1 MPSPGSHTDLFT
13 ELPVRLYSALRT
25 IRIYPPS
32 NPQVAKSTEYVID
45 ALKEIFQHKKNDI
58 TIGSSEQKILINGK
72 PLSEKDQQ
80 RPQIHGLVQLF
91 ETLQIR
97 TLTFRSTF
105 SSTDCGK
112 LLEVLATASGQ
123 FGPQAPV
130 PDLLR
135 KAGLTSVNVDETQ
148 YVAIHKGERV
158 APEERILPK
167 GSFLQVSDAELVQ
180 YVLAE
185 TADSAHDITNLSTED
200 LQRLFTSA
208 SPTTGPGEEPGM
220 SDSTETLKKLI
231 QRLDKRTEPNEKKVV
246 LDRSAAALAGLNS
259 NLLARLL
266 TALPKG
272 DKGDTSGILLEKTV
286 EQLDTN
292 RLEELLIG
300 ILNTMPAETTTD
312 TISLAEALSDSN
324 KSDEIQ
330 KITTRIQE
338 SQALIG
344 LAKQPTPS
352 HLLPSLQQPN
362 WSAPVLVTALRQLA
376 GGQQKYIS
384 SDTFTNLLGRYE
396 KELSPTAYNQ
406 VASMAGARIASLDDD
421 ELGTILV
428 QRFKGIFGRQLYGTV
443 IAKMS
448 DEKFESIAQEL
459 NLLAQKKI
467 NMPLG
472 NLNDE
477 EVQAAYQRLMQTVR
491 GEKLQAALA
500 LHQQQRKQEQQQQ
513 QGREQVREKIKR
525 LLGGDLTVLVDD
537 HFIQNLPTGITQ
549 LLERDKQE
557 AVDHLLTRMVS
568 GLRTDDSSI
577 RRGCAES
584 LGRTAATLAEAGQW
598 QRLDKLLPALTM
610 ALPFMEDLQAGFQT
624 LNVFERLTRHH
635 IEQREYNRAV
645 SALDPIFDLTVY
657 ADDRTINLAQHAQ
670 NCLDRLAD
678 PLLLDPVLENIQS
691 DNQDHDSSQYL
702 ISRMGSGAANFLL
715 TRLGKSE
722 IREERE
728 LLLNLIE
735 EIGKP
740 ARNALLLLLE
750 QDAPWYI
757 TRNIIRLF
765 RTIGDPDC
773 FTTLAPYIHHE
784 DIRVDRELV
793 QTIGIIGGQARKH
806 FFLQELPRASA
817 ELQPLI
823 VRQLGKIHDEGVVL
837 PLSDLLIKS
846 AGSPHPHTEE
856 LQTEICIALVRLRS
870 RKAVP
875 ALRRVV
881 ETKDVPGLDDYSPAV
896 ITAAESALHAIESET
911 SILDESNKP
920 AHVLQAQR
928 LRKHDPL
935 AEKEAAILR
944 KAAKGSKKEAK
955 QELYDLVISCAK
967 NKDFSNAER
976 LRERIYEI
984 DPMALTEIIRSG
996 EFIEKEKTGAISPN
1010 QLETWAELLEKL
1022 DSSEFSAIY
1031 HELEERTF
1039 ASEEIIVR
1047 QGDQNDELFFI
1058 NQGSIKVSYSKDGRD
1073 IFVSTLLRGQI
1084 VGENFFDA
1092 SFWTVT
1098 LTALTPVNVS
1108 VLKSE
1113 SFHRWQEAYPG
1124 LENKLWSFYTKCNTT
1139 CALLKKKR
1147 LDRRQ
1152 YERTHL
1158 SRKIQIQLID
1168 TNGKP
1173 IGRGFRGEL
1182 ADISL
1187 GGLSY
1192 LIRISK
1198 KENTRLLLGRT
1209 MRITIPIADDPGHL
1223 LLEGLAIGVQPFQLL
1238 ESDFSVHLK
1247 FPEVIDHDILQKI
1260 LG

>member
-1 MPSPGSHTDLFT
+1 MPIPGSQKDHKLYT

-25 IRIYPPS
+25 TRIYPPS
-32 NPQVAKSTEYVID
+32 NPQVKKSTDYIID
-45 ALKEIFQHKKNDI
+45 ALREIFAREKKDL

-80 RPQIHGLVQLF
+80 RPQITGLVELF
-91 ETLQIR
+91 ETLQIH
-97 TLTFRSTF
+97 TLTFYPTF
-105 SSTDCGK
+105 SSSDCSK
-112 LLEVLATASGQ
+112 LLEVLAAASGQ
-123 FGPQAPV
+123 FGPEEPIRK
-130 PDLLR
+130 LLR
-135 KAGLTSVNVDETQ
+135 KAGLKSVNVDEKR
-148 YVAIHKGERV
+148 YVAIHKGEQV
-158 APEERILPK
+158 APEGRVLPQ
-167 GSFLQVSDAELVQ
+167 GSFLQVSDAELIQ

-185 TADSAHDITNLSTED
+185 SGGNEPSITDLSTED
-200 LQRLFTSA
+200 LQRLFTVVGRSTHPA
-208 SPTTGPGEEPGM
+208 VNTDIP
-220 SDSTETLKKLI
+220 DSSETLKTLI
-231 QRLDKRTEPNEKKVV
+231 KRLDDKTTGNKKDAI
-246 LDRSAAALAGLNS
+246 LERSATALAGLNS
-259 NLLARLL
+259 DLLTRLLA
-266 TALPKG
+266 ALPKV
-272 DKGDTSGILLEKTV
+272 DTSRTLLEKTV
-286 EQLDTN
+286 EHLETN
-292 RLEELLIG
+292 RLEELLIKIAGVIPAGLGTRSSG
-300 ILNTMPAETTTD
+300 IEET
-312 TISLAEALSDSN
+312 LA
-324 KSDEIQ
+324 KSGKAHEIKQ
-330 KITTRIQE
+330 ITNRIQE
-338 SQALIG
+338 AQALIG
-344 LAKQPTPS
+344 LADQPTPA
-352 HLLPSLQQPN
+352 HLLPTLQQPD
-362 WSAPVLVTALRQLA
+362 WSAPVLVTALRQLVGA
-376 GGQQKYIS
+376 GRQTAPAGS
-384 SDTFTNLLGRYE
+384 FTQLLRRYE
-396 KELSPTAYNQ
+396 QDLPPTVYNQ
-406 VASMAGARIASLDDD
+406 VASKAGARMASLDEE
-421 ELGTILV
+421 ELGKILV

-443 IAKMS
+443 IAQMS
-448 DEKFESIAQEL
+448 DDKFENIAQEL

-467 NMPLG
+467 EMPLVD
-472 NLNDE
+472 LDDE
-477 EVQAAYQRLMQTVR
+477 ELQAAYQRLMQTVR
-491 GEKLQAALA
+491 GEKLRAALA
-500 LHQQQRKQEQQQQ
+500 LHQKQREQEQQL
-513 QGREQVREKIKR
+513 GHDHIRENIKQ
-525 LLGGDLTVLVDD
+525 LLAGDHSVLEND
-537 HFIQNLPTGITQ
+537 HFLQALPAGINQ
-549 LLERDKQE
+549 LLEHNKQE
-557 AVDHLLTRMVS
+557 AVDQLLTRMVS
-568 GLRTDDSSI
+568 GLRKDDAGI
-577 RRGCAES
+577 RRGCAEA
-584 LGRTAATLAEAGQW
+584 LGRAASTLAEAEEW
-598 QRLDKLLPALTM
+598 QRLDKLLPALTL
-610 ALPFMEDLQAGFQT
+610 ALPHMEDLQAGFQT
-624 LNVFERLTRHH
+624 LNVLERLTRHH
-635 IEQREYNRAV
+635 IQSREYNRAV

-657 ADDRTINLAQHAQ
+657 SDDRTINLAQHAQ
-670 NCLDRLAD
+670 NCLNRLAD
-678 PLLLDPVLENIQS
+678 PPILDPLLENIQT
-691 DNQDHDSSQYL
+691 DNRDHDNSKYL

-765 RTIGDPDC
+765 RSIGDPDC

-784 DIRVDRELV
+784 DIRVSRELV
-793 QTIGIIGGQARKH
+793 QTLGLIGGQARKQ
-806 FFLQELPRASA
+806 FFLQELSRVSP

-837 PLSDLLIKS
+837 PLTDLLVES
-846 AGSPHPHTEE
+846 AGSPHRLKEQ
-856 LQTEICIALVRLRS
+856 LQTEICIALARLRS
-870 RKAVP
+870 KKAVP
-875 ALRRVV
+875 GLKKVV

-896 ITAAESALHAIESET
+896 ITAAESALHAIESDT
-911 SILDESNKP
+911 SILDNSNHP
-920 AHVLQAQR
+920 AEALQAQR

-944 KAAKGSKKEAK
+944 KAARGKKEEAK
-955 QELYDLVISCAK
+955 QELFDLVISCAK
-967 NKDFSNAER
+967 NKDFANAER
-976 LRERIYEI
+976 LRERLYEI

-1010 QLETWAELLEKL
+1010 QLETWSELLEKL

-1047 QGDQNDELFFI
+1047 QGDKNDELFFI
-1058 NQGSIKVSYSKDGRD
+1058 NQGSVKISYAKDDRD

-1113 SFHRWQEAYPG
+1113 NFHRWQEAYPG
-1124 LENKLWSFYTKCNTT
+1124 LENKLRSFYTQCNTT
-1139 CALLKKKR
+1139 CELLKKKR

-1152 YERTHL
+1152 YERIQL
-1158 SRKIQIQLID
+1158 SRKIQVQLID
-1168 TNGKP
+1168 HNGMP

-1182 ADISL
+1182 ADISQ

-1209 MRITIPIADDPGHL
+1209 MRVTIPIGGDPGHL

-1247 FPEVIDHDILQKI
+1247 FPELIDQDTLQKI

>member
-1 MPSPGSHTDLFT
+1 MPAPGTHTDLFT

-25 IRIYPPS
+25 IRIYPPA
-32 NPQVAKSTEYVID
+32 NPQVTKSTDYVMD
-45 ALKEIFQHKKNDI
+45 ALAGIFQQKKEPV

-72 PLSEKDQQ
+72 PLPEKEQQ
-80 RPQIHGLVQLF
+80 RPQIHGLVELF

-97 TLTFRSTF
+97 TLTFRPTF
-105 SSTDCGK
+105 SAADCSR
-112 LLEVLATASGQ
+112 LLEILATASGQ
-123 FGPQAPV
+123 FGPEEPV
-130 PDLLR
+130 DSLLR
-135 KAGLTSVNVDETQ
+135 KAGLTSVTVDETH

-185 TADSAHDITNLSTED
+185 SGENIPQITNLSSTD
-200 LQRLFTSA
+200 LQRLFA
-208 SPTTGPGEEPGM
+208 AVIPPEDPTKTPAK
-220 SDSTETLKKLI
+220 SKSSETLQQLI
-231 QRLDKRTEPNEKKVV
+231 KQIEEKTGADEQNVV

-259 NLLARLL
+259 DLLARLV
-266 TALPKG
+266 AAMPQM
-272 DKGDTSGILLEKTV
+272 DTSRALLDKTV
-286 EQLDTN
+286 KRLDAN
-292 RLEELLIG
+292 RLEELL
-300 ILNTMPAETTTD
+300 LAFANTMPSGEKASTEAITKT
-312 TISLAEALSDSN
+312 LANSDRAREIDQIIKRIEEA
-324 KSDEIQ
+324 Q
-330 KITTRIQE
+330 T
-338 SQALIG
+338 LIG
-344 LAKQPTPS
+344 LAQQPTPP
-352 HLLPSLQQPN
+352 HLLPALQQPD
-362 WSAPVLVTALRQLA
+362 WSAPVLVTALRQLT
-376 GGQQKYIS
+376 GGRQDNS
-384 SDTFTNLLGRYE
+384 SPETFTHLLDRYE
-396 KELSPTAYNQ
+396 RDLSPTVYNQ
-406 VASMAGARIASLDDD
+406 VASKAGSRMATLDDE
-421 ELGTILV
+421 ELGRILV

-443 IAKMS
+443 VAQMT
-448 DEKFESIAQEL
+448 DEKFENIAQEL

-467 NMPLG
+467 DMPLG

-477 EVQAAYQRLMQTVR
+477 EIQAAYQRLMQTVR
-491 GEKLQAALA
+491 GEKLRAALA
-500 LHQQQRKQEQQQQ
+500 LHQQQREQEQQL
-513 QGREQVREKIKR
+513 GREQVGEKIKR
-525 LLGGDLTVLVDD
+525 LIDGDLTVLVDD
-537 HFIQNLPTGITQ
+537 HFIQNLPSSISR

-557 AVDHLLTRMVS
+557 AVDLLLTRMVS
-568 GLRTDDSSI
+568 GLRTDDPAI

-584 LGRTAATLAEAGQW
+584 LGRAATALADAGQW

-610 ALPFMEDLQAGFQT
+610 ALPHMEDLQAGFQT
-624 LNVFERLTRHH
+624 LNVFERLTRYH

-657 ADDRTINLAQHAQ
+657 SDDRTANLAQHAQ

-678 PLLLDPVLENIQS
+678 PVLLDPLLENIQT
-691 DNQDHDSSQYL
+691 DNQDRDNSQYL

-715 TRLGKSE
+715 ARLGKSE

-784 DIRVDRELV
+784 DIRVSRELV
-793 QTIGIIGGQARKH
+793 QTIGIIGGPARKR

-837 PLSDLLIKS
+837 PLADLLTKS
-846 AGSPHPHTEE
+846 GGSRRPHTEE
-856 LQTEICIALVRLRS
+856 LQTEICIALARLRS

-875 ALRRVV
+875 ALKKVV
-881 ETKDVPGLDDYSPAV
+881 ATKDVPGLDDYSPAV
-896 ITAAESALHAIESET
+896 ITAAESALHAIESNDQVFE
-911 SILDESNKP
+911 ESNEP
-920 AHVLQAQR
+920 AKALQAQR

-935 AEKEAAILR
+935 AEREAAILR
-944 KAAKGSKKEAK
+944 KAAKGNKEEAK
-955 QELYDLVISCAK
+955 QELYELVIDCAR

-976 LRERIYEI
+976 LRERFYEI

-996 EFIEKEKTGAISPN
+996 EIIEKEKTGAISPN
-1010 QLETWAELLEKL
+1010 QLETWSELLEQL
-1022 DSSEFSAIY
+1022 DASEFSAIY

-1058 NQGSIKVSYSKDGRD
+1058 NQGSIKVSYTKDGRD

-1084 VGENFFDA
+1084 AGENFFDA

-1124 LENKLWSFYTKCNTT
+1124 LENKLRSFYNKCNTT
-1139 CALLKKKR
+1139 CALLQKKR
-1147 LDRRQ
+1147 LDRREH
-1152 YERTHL
+1152 ERIHL
-1158 SRKIQIQLID
+1158 SRKIQVQLID
-1168 TNGKP
+1168 HNGKP

-1182 ADISL
+1182 ADISV

-1209 MRITIPIADDPGHL
+1209 MRITIPIAEDPGHL

-1238 ESDFSVHLK
+1238 ECDFSVHLK
-1247 FPEVIDHDILQKI
+1247 FFKILDQATLQKI

>member
-13 ELPVRLYSALRT
+13 ELPARLYSALRT

-32 NPQVAKSTEYVID
+32 NPQVRKSTEYVMD
-45 ALKEIFQHKKNDI
+45 ALQEIFQHKKKDI

-72 PLSEKDQQ
+72 PLPEKDQQ

-105 SSTDCGK
+105 SSSDCGR
-112 LLEVLATASGQ
+112 LLEILATASGQ
-123 FGPQAPV
+123 FGPEAPV
-130 PDLLR
+130 PVLLR

-158 APEERILPK
+158 APKERILPK

-185 TADSAHDITNLSTED
+185 TEDGTHDITDLSAED
-200 LQRLFTSA
+200 LQRLLTPV
-208 SPTTGPGEEPGM
+208 SPTAGPDVTPGM

-231 QRLDKRTEPNEKKVV
+231 QRLDKKTDPGEKKVV
-246 LDRSAAALAGLNS
+246 LDRSATALAGLNS

-266 TALPKG
+266 STLPT
-272 DKGDTSGILLEKTV
+272 GDTSGVLLEKTV
-286 EQLDTN
+286 EQLDSN

-300 ILNTMPAETTTD
+300 ILNTMPAKTTTD
-312 TISLAEALSDSN
+312 TSSLAEILSNSN
-324 KSDEIQ
+324 KSDEVR
-330 KITTRIQE
+330 KITSRIQE
-338 SQALIG
+338 AQALIG
-344 LAKQPTPS
+344 LAEQPTPS
-352 HLLPSLQQPN
+352 HLLPSLQQPD
-362 WSAPVLVTALRQLA
+362 WSAPVLVTALRQLVD
-376 GGQQKYIS
+376 GQQKNIS

-396 KELSPTAYNQ
+396 KELTPTAYNQ

-443 IAKMS
+443 IAQMS
-448 DEKFESIAQEL
+448 NEKFENIAQEL

-467 NMPLG
+467 DIPMG

-477 EVQAAYQRLMQTVR
+477 EVQDAYQRLMQTVR
-491 GEKLQAALA
+491 GEKLRAALA
-500 LHQQQRKQEQQQQ
+500 LHQQQQRQEQQ
-513 QGREQVREKIKR
+513 QGREQVGEKIKR
-525 LLGGDLTVLVDD
+525 LLAGDLTVLVDD
-537 HFIQNLPTGITQ
+537 HFIQHLPTGITQ
-549 LLERDKQE
+549 LLERNKQK
-557 AVDHLLTRMVS
+557 AVDQLLTRIVS

-584 LGRTAATLAEAGQW
+584 LGRTAATLAEAEEW

-610 ALPFMEDLQAGFQT
+610 ALPYMEDLQAGFQT

-657 ADDRTINLAQHAQ
+657 ADARTINLAQHAQ

-678 PLLLDPVLENIQS
+678 PVLLDPVLENIQT

-715 TRLGKSE
+715 NRLGKSE

-784 DIRVDRELV
+784 DIRVGRELV
-793 QTIGIIGGQARKH
+793 QTIGIIGGQARKQ
-806 FFLQELPRASA
+806 FFLQELPRAST

-846 AGSPHPHTEE
+846 VGSPHPYTEQ
-856 LQTEICIALVRLRS
+856 LQTEICIALARLRS

-881 ETKDVPGLDDYSPAV
+881 ETKNVPGLDDYSPSV
-896 ITAAESALHAIESET
+896 ITAAESALHAIESDT
-911 SILDESNKP
+911 SILEESNKP
-920 AHVLQAQR
+920 AHLLQAQR

-944 KAAKGSKKEAK
+944 KAAKGYKEEAK

-1022 DSSEFSAIY
+1022 DPSEFSAIY
-1031 HELEERTF
+1031 HELEERNF
-1039 ASEEIIVR
+1039 NSEEIIVR

-1058 NQGSIKVSYSKDGRD
+1058 NQGNIKVSYTKDGRD

-1158 SRKIQIQLID
+1158 SRTIQVQLVD

-1238 ESDFSVHLK
+1238 ESDFSVHLRFAK
-1247 FPEVIDHDILQKI
+1247 VIGNDILRKI

>member
-1 MPSPGSHTDLFT
+1 MPNPGSHTDLFT

-32 NPQVAKSTEYVID
+32 NPQVTKSTEYVTN
-45 ALKEIFQHKKNDI
+45 ALNGIFQHKKKDI

-80 RPQIHGLVQLF
+80 RPQIHGLVELF
-91 ETLQIR
+91 ETLQIQ

-105 SSTDCGK
+105 STSDCGK
-112 LLEVLATASGQ
+112 LLEILATASGQ
-123 FGPQAPV
+123 FGPEAPV
-130 PDLLR
+130 PELLR
-135 KAGLTSVNVDETQ
+135 KAGLTSVTVDETQ

-158 APEERILPK
+158 APEGRILPK

-185 TADSAHDITNLSTED
+185 SGDGTHNITDLSTED
-200 LQRLFTSA
+200 LQRLFTPV
-208 SPTTGPGEEPGM
+208 SPTANAGEDHEM
-220 SDSTETLKKLI
+220 SDSSETLKKLI
-231 QRLDKRTEPNEKKVV
+231 QRLDERTSPNEKEVV
-246 LDRSAAALAGLNS
+246 LDRSAAALAGMS
-259 NLLARLL
+259 SDLLARLL
-266 TALPKG
+266 TTLPQV
-272 DKGDTSGILLEKTV
+272 DTSKALLQKTV
-286 EQLDTN
+286 GQLDAN

-300 ILNTMPAETTTD
+300 IVNTIPAGTATD
-312 TISLAEALSDSN
+312 TISFAETLSSSD
-324 KSDEIQ
+324 KADEIQ

-338 SQALIG
+338 AQALIG

-352 HLLPSLQQPN
+352 HLLPSLQQPD
-362 WSAPVLVTALRQLA
+362 WSAPVLVTALRQLVD
-376 GGQQKYIS
+376 GQQKNTS
-384 SDTFTNLLGRYE
+384 PETFTNLLGRYE
-396 KELSPTAYNQ
+396 KELSPTVYNQ
-406 VASMAGARIASLDDD
+406 VASKAGTRIATLDDE
-421 ELGTILV
+421 ELGRILV

-443 IAKMS
+443 VAQMS
-448 DEKFESIAQEL
+448 DEKFENIAQEL

-467 NMPLG
+467 DMPLG

-477 EVQAAYQRLMQTVR
+477 EVQSAYQRLMQTVR
-491 GEKLQAALA
+491 GEKLRAALA
-500 LHQQQRKQEQQQQ
+500 LHQQQREQEQQQGQ
-513 QGREQVREKIKR
+513 EQVREKIKR
-525 LLGGDLTVLVDD
+525 LLGGDLTVLNDD
-537 HFIQNLPTGITQ
+537 HFIQNLPAGITQ
-549 LLERDKQE
+549 LLDRDKQE

-568 GLRTDDSSI
+568 GLRTDDTSI

-610 ALPFMEDLQAGFQT
+610 ALPHMEDLQAGFQT
-624 LNVFERLTRHH
+624 LNVFERLTRQH

-657 ADDRTINLAQHAQ
+657 SDDRTINLSQHAQ

-678 PLLLDPVLENIQS
+678 PILLDPLLENIQT
-691 DNQDHDSSQYL
+691 DNQDHDNSQYL

-784 DIRVDRELV
+784 DIRVSRELV
-793 QTIGIIGGQARKH
+793 QTIGIIGGQARKK

-823 VRQLGKIHDEGVVL
+823 IRQLGKIHDEGVVL

-846 AGSPHPHTEE
+846 AGSPHPHTEQ
-856 LQTEICIALVRLRS
+856 LQTEICIALARLRS

-875 ALRRVV
+875 ALRRVT

-896 ITAAESALHAIESET
+896 ITAAESALHAIESEA
-911 SILDESNKP
+911 SVLDESNKP
-920 AHVLQAQR
+920 ANVLQAQR

-944 KAAKGSKKEAK
+944 KAARGHKEEAK

-1022 DSSEFSAIY
+1022 DASEFSAIY

-1058 NQGSIKVSYSKDGRD
+1058 NQGSIKVSYTKDGRD

-1108 VLKSE
+1108 VLKSD

-1124 LENKLWSFYTKCNTT
+1124 LENKLWSFYNQCNTT

-1147 LDRRQ
+1147 LDRRE

-1168 TNGKP
+1168 HNGKP

-1182 ADISL
+1182 ADISQ

-1209 MRITIPIADDPGHL
+1209 MRITIPIGDDPGHL
-1223 LLEGLAIGVQPFQLL
+1223 LLEGIAIGVQPFQLL